1 LVALGTLQQ
10 LSEHVMPHRQLHIGL
25 LDRKEEAQI
34 MLQSMPGVSEVRAV
48 YDASRASLEVD
59 FIGED
64 EAIHQLLAK
73 LLAQGFPVIHFSEE
87 SKNLEEVFM
96 RTTKGIVS

>member
-1 LVALGTLQQ
+1 
-10 LSEHVMPHRQLHIGL
+10 QLHIGL
-25 LDRKEEAQI
+25 LDRTEEAQTV
-34 MLQSMPGVSEVRAV
+34 LQTMPGVFEIRTVENT
-48 YDASRASLEVD
+48 SRVSLEVD
-59 FIGED
+59 FIGDD
-64 EAIHQLLAK
+64 EAVHQLLAK

>member
-1 LVALGTLQQ
+1 
-10 LSEHVMPHRQLHIGL
+10 
-25 LDRKEEAQI
+25 
-34 MLQSMPGVSEVRAV
+34 MLQSLPDVFEVRAV
-48 YDASRASLEVD
+48 DDDSRISLEVD
-59 FIGED
+59 FSGSDED
-64 EAIHQLLAK
+64 IHQLLAK